1 LIVKMKDKKLSF
13 ILFFAIFLISS
24 CDEQFPVED
33 AKTDPI
39 TNPRFIFLRESNFLY
54 FEVSCKMNFEG
65 DSLSSVLVEWYGQ
78 GAANTDSIWLNDNGK
93 FGDIIYGDG
102 LYSHKISNDLDSIN
116 NIIQPSL
123 IGEVSYKIL
132 GTYGVNKFEL
142 FQTTYL
148 QNIPPIILS
157 ITAPDTI
164 HRPPGGEVDFVLI
177 TADIFDENEGGDI
190 LSCGFTSLHI
200 EPDTLLN
207 NGNQILMYDD
217 GSLVEIYPDYY
228 SGDEIS
234 GDGKFSIQIPIFGP
248 DNPSNQTKTGTFL
261 WKFIARDNS
270 FEISEPVEH
279 TIVVE

>member
-54 FEVSCKMNFEG
+54 FEVSCKMDFEG

-78 GAANTDSIWLNDNGK
+78 GAANTDSIWLNDNGN